1 MSDLFRDFI
10 VNLNMSTAFQQTLS
24 QAQALSRQEQ
34 MALIAAL
41 SQVLAESGSVM
52 EVLDG
57 VLPTKDEQ
65 EILSRIEAYEKGASK
80 TISGEDFREML
91 REKYAS

>member
-1 MSDLFRDFI
+1 MSDLFNDFI
-10 VNLNMSTAFQQTLS
+10 VNVNMSTAFQQTLS

-34 MALIAAL
+34 MALIVAL
-41 SQVLAESGSVM
+41 SQVLAEPGSVM

-57 VLPTKDEQ
+57 VLPVKDEQ

-80 TISGEDFREML
+80 TISGEDFREMQQ
-91 REKYAS
+91 KVK

>member
-1 MSDLFRDFI
+1 
-10 VNLNMSTAFQQTLS
+10 MSTAFQQTLS